1 MEGVGSV
8 LKKKWI
14 LLDNI
19 VDIIGMLSIIIL
31 VIIGVFSLAKQED
44 PEPKQDYNLELYK
57 DEQTGITMM
66 VFTDKM
72 GDVIYC
78 EPVVVDIKKGI
89 NDED

>member
-1 MEGVGSV
+1 MEEVGSV
-8 LKKKWI
+8 LKKMLI

-19 VDIIGMLSIIIL
+19 VDIIGILSIIIL
-31 VIIGVFSLAKQED
+31 VIIGVFSFAKQED

>member
-8 LKKKWI
+8 LKKMWI

-66 VFTDKM
+66 IFTDKM

>member
-8 LKKKWI
+8 LKKMWI

-57 DEQTGITMM
+57 DEQTGITMRI
-66 VFTDKM
+66 FTDKM
-72 GDVIYC
+72 GDILYC
-78 EPVVVDIKKGI
+78 EPVTSEMEVK
-89 NDED
+89 

>member
-8 LKKKWI
+8 LKKMWI